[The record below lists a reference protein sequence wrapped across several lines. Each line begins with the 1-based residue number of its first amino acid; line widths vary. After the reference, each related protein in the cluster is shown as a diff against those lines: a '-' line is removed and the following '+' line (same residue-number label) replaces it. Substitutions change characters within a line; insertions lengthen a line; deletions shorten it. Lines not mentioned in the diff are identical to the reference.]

1 MQVSVSPAGLF
12 PAAHKGLTIAV
23 TSKEILEFEKQEQG
37 AWGWK
42 GAAVCSGCRAASTAG
57 WEQERCSVSPH
68 LTWSVCRVINAEK
81 SEFNEDQAA
90 CCQISVRRREP
101 GLEEDEEWLIL
112 CSTQVLPP
120 GRLCSPCCQ
129 PFAVTQGRRFRKY
142 RIPPSVLH
150 AHVLKPFLGCV

>member
-1 MQVSVSPAGLF
+1 M
-12 PAAHKGLTIAV
+12 KR
-23 TSKEILEFEKQEQG
+23 EQG
-37 AWGWK
+37 AWGRKGGARCSCLQGLQRSQHSWL
-42 GAAVCSGCRAASTAG
+42 GAAELQWV
-57 WEQERCSVSPH
+57 PH

-81 SEFNEDQAA
+81 SQFNEDQAA

-129 PFAVTQGRRFRKY
+129 PFAATQGQRFRKQDCS
-142 RIPPSVLH
+142 ISPTFPCAETL
-150 AHVLKPFLGCV
+150 PWMCLGDLCTLWPANM